1 LLAAWLAFSTNGHLG
16 ASRLSYVADRGHG
29 SLGHAIAV
37 GGQMLM
43 TAVLS
48 AAGPIRTREGTLT
61 AAGELAGLSEW
72 LSVAFACWAKM
83 VENRSA
89 GGA

>member
-1 LLAAWLAFSTNGHLG
+1 
-16 ASRLSYVADRGHG
+16 
-29 SLGHAIAV
+29 
-37 GGQMLM
+37 MLV

-48 AAGPIRTREGTLT
+48 AAGPICAREGTLM

-72 LSVAFACWAKM
+72 LSVAFACWAKI

>member
-1 LLAAWLAFSTNGHLG
+1 
-16 ASRLSYVADRGHG
+16 
-29 SLGHAIAV
+29 
-37 GGQMLM
+37 MLV

-72 LSVAFACWAKM
+72 LSVAFACWAKI